1 VTASPDLTVLVNE
14 VFKAIDVR
22 DVDRFLTF
30 LDPDARFRFASA
42 PTVTGHDAIAVAVTG
57 FFETI
62 AGLQHE
68 LTNIVSSGSM
78 LVCEGDVTYTRL
90 AGSNVTLPFVN
101 IFEFDD
107 GLICDYRIYVDV
119 APLYS

>member
-1 VTASPDLTVLVNE
+1 VTDSTDRAVLINE
-14 VFKAIDVR
+14 LFKAIDVC

-30 LDPDARFRFASA
+30 LDPDATFRFGSA
-42 PTVTGHDAIAVAVTG
+42 PSVTGHDAITVAVTG

-62 AGLQHE
+62 EGLQHD
-68 LTNIVSSGSM
+68 LINTVSSGSM
-78 LVCEGDVTYTRL
+78 QVCEGDVTYTRL
-90 AGSNVTLPFVN
+90 DGSNVTLPFVN
-101 IFEFDD
+101 IFEFDE